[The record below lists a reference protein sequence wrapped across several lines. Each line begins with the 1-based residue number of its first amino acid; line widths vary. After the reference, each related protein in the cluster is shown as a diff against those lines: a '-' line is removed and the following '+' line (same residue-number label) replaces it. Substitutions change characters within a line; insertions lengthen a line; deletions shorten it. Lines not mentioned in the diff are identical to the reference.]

1 MTHQYK
7 TQRLCLTLGLKYHLP
22 NRKKKDKQ
30 NSTCFRICMYA
41 TDKASRKTIWCW
53 GAEDKYQRPA
63 CQIQNNHQRLGT
75 LVTSGTSAGAENTQ
89 IQSKYKYKY
98 NVWGHWSPKQK
109 CCCVWKVVF
118 CASFRHPTRSVVVV
132 WAEQCWALSAAF
144 PHFTH
149 PDAHLSASTAPI
161 VSSDEWA
168 HVASLNFFVSSLFE
182 LIFCHQSPTF
192 ELIYQH
198 GPDSELRWVSSRE
211 FFCLF
216 TFWAHLSE
224 PTWNF

>member
-1 MTHQYK
+1 
-7 TQRLCLTLGLKYHLP
+7 
-22 NRKKKDKQ
+22 
-30 NSTCFRICMYA
+30 MYA
-41 TDKASRKTIWCW
+41 TDKASRKTIWCR
-53 GAEDKYQRPA
+53 GSEDKYQRPA

-89 IQSKYKYKY
+89 IKSKYKYKY

-109 CCCVWKVVF
+109 CCCCCWKVVF

-182 LIFCHQSPTF
+182 LIFCHQSSTF

-198 GPDSELRWVSSRE
+198 GPDSELRWVSSLNFVVSS
-211 FFCLF
+211 FFELICFEVKFSLF
-216 TFWAHLSE
+216 ATQFQLTCPLLSIVADIIDFCH
-224 PTWNF
+224 WNFF